1 MRHPAGERYGG
12 GMPVEEQTEP
22 GAPRRASRAQIGSV
36 ALGNALEFYDFLI
49 FSIFAVQ
56 IGQAF
61 FPATDPVNSLLAA
74 LATFG
79 AGFVTRPLGAWVF
92 GRYADRRGR
101 RPAMV
106 ASFTVLGLSSLA
118 LALVPSYATI
128 GAAAPIMA
136 IVARL
141 VQGLALGGEVGPSS
155 AFLAEIAPPER
166 RGLYVSLQFASQN
179 AAVLVAGLVGVGL
192 AAVMS
197 ATELSTWGWRIALVF
212 GAAIVPVGLILRRSL
227 PETME
232 LPVAGVPARAVPRYR
247 HIAVAA
253 LATIASA
260 TVINYVLTYLS
271 TFAQSD
277 LGLSPGKAFG
287 ATVAVGVGGTIGAI
301 AGGKLSDH
309 FGRRPV
315 MLIPIVLTVIMIM
328 PAFLLLRAYPVAL
341 ALYAVALIAS
351 VRLGAGGHVGVRG
364 GVGGVPDCRP
374 LDRAG
379 PDILAVG
386 IDFRRNDPVC
396 GRRADQGHGQR
407 PGARV
412 VHAGLRDRRPG
423 GDGHAARNRAEIHR
437 ERLSTT

>member
-1 MRHPAGERYGG
+1 MDQLAA
-12 GMPVEEQTEP
+12 VA
-22 GAPRRASRAQIGSV
+22 APRRATRAQIGSV

-118 LALVPSYATI
+118 LALIPSYATV
-128 GAAAPIMA
+128 GAVAPVLA
-136 IVARL
+136 ILARL

-155 AFLAEIAPPER
+155 AFLAEIAPPEN
-166 RGLYVSLQFASQN
+166 RGVYVSLQFASQN

-197 ATELSTWGWRIALVF
+197 GPELSAWGWRIALIV
-212 GAAIVPVGLILRRSL
+212 GAGIVPVGLVLRRSL

-232 LPVAGVPARAVPRYR
+232 LPVAGAPVRTVPRYR
-247 HIAVAA
+247 HIAIAA

-277 LGLSPGKAFG
+277 LGMSPGKAFG
-287 ATVAVGVGGTIGAI
+287 ATIAVGIGGTIGAI
-301 AGGKLSDH
+301 AGGKLSDR

-315 MLIPIVLTVIMIM
+315 MLVPMVLTVIMIM

-341 ALYAVALIAS
+341 ALYAVALLLRFVSALAATSAFVAVSEAFPSAVRSTALGLTYSLS
-351 VRLGAGGHVGVRG
+351 VSTFGGTTQF
-364 GVGGVPDCRP
+364 
-374 LDRAG
+374 
-379 PDILAVG
+379 AV
-386 IDFRRNDPVC
+386 
-396 GRRADQGHGQR
+396 
-407 PGARV
+407 
-412 VHAGLRDRRPG
+412 AGLTKLTG
-423 GDGHAARNRAEIHR
+423 GALVPAWYMLGFALVGLVAMAMLRETSPRFTARA
-437 ERLSTT
+437 

>member
-1 MRHPAGERYGG
+1 VDEIDQRA
-12 GMPVEEQTEP
+12 
-22 GAPRRASRAQIGSV
+22 APRQATRAQIASV
-36 ALGNALEFYDFLI
+36 AAGNALEFYDFLI

-101 RPAMV
+101 RRAMV
-106 ASFTVLGLSSLA
+106 ASFTLLGLSSLA

-128 GAAAPIMA
+128 GAAAPVLA

-155 AFLAEIAPPER
+155 AFLAEIAPPVR
-166 RGLYVSLQFASQN
+166 RGAYVSLQFASQN
-179 AAVLVAGLVGVGL
+179 FAVLVAGLVGVGL
-192 AAVMS
+192 AAAMDGP
-197 ATELSTWGWRIALVF
+197 ALSTWGWRIALIA
-212 GAAIVPVGLILRRSL
+212 GASIVPIGLILRRSL

-232 LPVAGVPARAVPRYR
+232 PQAASGPVRAGPRYR
-247 HIAVAA
+247 HIAIAA

-277 LGLSPGKAFG
+277 LGMSPGMAFG
-287 ATVAVGVGGTIGAI
+287 ATVAVGIGGTIGAL
-301 AGGKLSDH
+301 AGGALSDR

-315 MLIPIVLTVIMIM
+315 MLMPIMLTVILIM
-328 PAFLLLRAYPVAL
+328 PTFWLLREYPTALMLYTAAFVLRTVSAL
-341 ALYAVALIAS
+341 AATSAFVAVSEAFPPGVRSTALGLTYSLSVSTFGGTTQFAVAWLGKVTGSTLTPAWYMLLFALVGLIAMAS
-351 VRLGAGGHVGVRG
+351 MRETA
-364 GVGGVPDCRP
+364 PKFTA
-374 LDRAG
+374 RA
-379 PDILAVG
+379 
-386 IDFRRNDPVC
+386 
-396 GRRADQGHGQR
+396 
-407 PGARV
+407 
-412 VHAGLRDRRPG
+412 
-423 GDGHAARNRAEIHR
+423 
-437 ERLSTT
+437 